1 MSMSTDP
8 AACCRASFLRDVEPE
23 HLQPFLP
30 RMRVRDLPRH
40 ACLFRQGEDSDPAYV
55 VVSGQVRI
63 SVLTAG
69 GAEMTLDVLGPGDA
83 CGVAGL
89 AGPFP
94 RISNA
99 QALQPSRVLVIPT
112 AVLRTLMEKHPNVF
126 HHLLRQLLR
135 RLARSIQE
143 QVAGGTQRVYAR
155 VAQKLLSLSENCSQD
170 GRTRALPS
178 GLSHQELARMVG
190 STRATVTRVLQ
201 EMRRQGILDDDPHR
215 RQIVIREVD
224 RLLEFSEGTDL
235 METPGITVFP

>member
-1 MSMSTDP
+1 MSTDV
-8 AACCRASFLRDVEPE
+8 AACCRTSFLKDVRPE
-23 HLQPFLP
+23 HLQPFLG
-30 RMRVRDLPRH
+30 RMRVRDLPRQ
-40 ACLFRQGEDSDPAYV
+40 ACLFRQGEESDPAYLI
-55 VVSGQVRI
+55 VSGQVRI
-63 SVLTAG
+63 NVLTSG

-99 QALQPSRVLVIPT
+99 VALRPTRVLVVPT
-112 AVLRTLMEKHPNVF
+112 AVLRTLMETHPDVF

-155 VAQKLLSLSENCSQD
+155 VAQKLLSLSETCGGD
-170 GRTRALPS
+170 GRERALPS
-178 GLSHQELARMVG
+178 GLSHQDLARMVG

-201 EMRRQGILDDDPHR
+201 EMRRQGILDDDPNR

-235 METPGITVFP
+235 AEASENTVFP